1 MFVDKN
7 CAYGIV
13 KGGVLHRNKTEGNE
27 NNTEFNTSTRLKTPV
42 KATRQLKNTP

>member
-13 KGGVLHRNKTEGNE
+13 KGGVLHRNKIEGNG
-27 NNTEFNTSTRLKTPV
+27 NNTNLTHPRD
-42 KATRQLKNTP
+42 

>member
-13 KGGVLHRNKTEGNE
+13 KGGVLHRNKTENNE
-27 NNTEFNTSTRLKTPV
+27 NNINLTHLRDWGCCRKQH
-42 KATRQLKNTP
+42 QLKNTP